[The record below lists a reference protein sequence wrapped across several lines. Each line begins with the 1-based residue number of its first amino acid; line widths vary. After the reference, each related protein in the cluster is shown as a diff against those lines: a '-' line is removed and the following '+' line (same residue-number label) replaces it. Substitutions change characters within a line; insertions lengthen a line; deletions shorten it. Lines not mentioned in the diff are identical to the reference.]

1 MTIKIITDSAAD
13 ISPEVA
19 SDLGITV
26 VPINI
31 KFSEEVY
38 QHGVNLTNE
47 EFYQKLVDSL
57 VLPEIVPPTPDD
69 FVDIYTDSSKEA
81 EAIIS
86 IHLSS
91 KAGGIYDSALLGK
104 WMLKGKC
111 HIEVIDS
118 TFTSVGL
125 ALVVMAAARLA
136 KEGKSL
142 LSVFDEVK
150 KAIGQVGILGF
161 SDTMKYLVQG
171 GKINKGTA
179 SIAKILKRKPLLT
192 YKNGEIVR
200 TGLIG
205 NVSDGI
211 DKLCRFVERNYTT
224 QDIAIAHNDLPEQAI
239 QLKSRLSVICPEE
252 RIYVTPLGAALGI
265 HSGLGALFVAHRR
278 G

>member
-1 MTIKIITDSAAD
+1 MTVKIITDSAAD

-26 VPINI
+26 VPISI
-31 KFSEEVY
+31 KFGEETY
-38 QHGVNLTNE
+38 QPGVDITND
-47 EFYQKLVDSL
+47 EFYQKLENSP

-69 FVDIYTDSSKEA
+69 FVGIYSNSSKEA

-136 KEGKSL
+136 REGASL
-142 LSVFDEVK
+142 LSVFDEAK
-150 KAIGQVGILGF
+150 KAIDQVSILGF
-161 SDTMKYLVQG
+161 SNTMKHLVQG
-171 GKINKGTA
+171 GKINKGIA

-192 YKNGEIVR
+192 CKNGEIVR
-200 TGLIG
+200 TGLVG

-211 DKLCRFVERNYTT
+211 DKLCGFVERNYTT

-239 QLKSRLSVICPEE
+239 RLKSRLGVIFPEE
-252 RIYVTPLGAALGI
+252 KIYVTPMGAALGI
-265 HSGLGALFVAHRR
+265 HSGQGALFVAHRR